1 MRDMTFDYTGLAV
14 YDAKNGNM
22 LPVMLLKSNQYGM
35 LVFFRIKKS
44 LCQNNIRISGRCDI
58 IFTK

>member
-1 MRDMTFDYTGLAV
+1 MRDMTFENTGLTV

-22 LPVMLLKSNQYGM
+22 LPVLLLKNNQCGM

-44 LCQNNIRISGRCDI
+44 LCQNNIRISVTL
-58 IFTK
+58 FH